1 MKYNDSISQANKKMT
16 KTVIL
21 LQQWHLPATP
31 TNYAIAY
38 AYISKKNTELNTAI
52 DDRLKRGK
60 LLDEFFINDINQR
73 YISPK
78 EEFRT
83 GIVDDIDEVVGHVSS
98 NSKSSLASID
108 VFINE
113 VDRSSKKISSDNQS
127 IIRQGV
133 EELKLAIKAL
143 QAKQNKLVT
152 HLNTSKQH
160 LMKVQK
166 ELQITQKKLFTD
178 SLTGLFNR
186 KAIENNIETW
196 IKQDPDKQVAAI
208 VINLDDA
215 EKLKEKFGNLINN
228 VVLSKVAQKVSSY
241 VNNSGLPARTA
252 GDEFIILLPD
262 VDTGVAKEI
271 AEKISN
277 GVEKLRFKSTK
288 NDINLPQVNISLAV
302 EKMKLQESIDNLL
315 QRARKALT
323 SGDNIDDDDLIMC

>member
-1 MKYNDSISQANKKMT
+1 MKYSDSISQANKKMT

-31 TNYAIAY
+31 TNYAVAY
-38 AYISKKNTELNTAI
+38 AYISKKNTELNAAI
-52 DDRLKRGK
+52 DEHLKRGK
-60 LLDEFFINDINQR
+60 LLDEFFVNDLNQR

-83 GIVDDIDEVVGHVSS
+83 GIVDDLDDVVGHVSN

-108 VFINE
+108 VFIAE
-113 VDRSSKKISSDNQS
+113 VDQSSKKISSDNQN
-127 IIRQGV
+127 IIKQGV
-133 EELKLAIKAL
+133 EELKLAIQAL

-166 ELQITQKKLFTD
+166 ELKITQKKLFTD

-196 IKQDPDKQVAAI
+196 FKQDPNKQVAAI

-262 VDTGVAKEI
+262 VETNVAKEI

-288 NDINLPQVNISLAV
+288 NDINLPQVNISMAV

-315 QRARKALT
+315 QRARNAIT
-323 SGDNIDDDDLIMC
+323 SGDNIEDDDLIMC